1 MRAPLRP
8 EADAALLE
16 RCAVADAAE
25 RARLLAA
32 LAEHGEVVA
41 LYPGGGADTFVVS
54 RLVGW
59 DPARS
64 RIEMEFAADPARE
77 AAFARA
83 GRATAVALL
92 ARVKLQFAL
101 DRLQVDALARR
112 MTAEAA
118 GPFARVQRRDAFR
131 VVPPPDAQARL
142 AVHDGGVERC
152 AVVLD
157 VSATGIAFRF
167 DAPPSPLPET
177 GRTFAGCRLELPAT
191 PPIRCA
197 LLVRSVDPMADED
210 RTPQVRLGCEFA
222 GLDPPSAR
230 AVQVY
235 VNAAQTRARRV
246 RPRTA

>member
-1 MRAPLRP
+1 MPAPLRP
-8 EADAALLE
+8 EADAELLE
-16 RCAVADAAE
+16 RCAITDAGE

-41 LYPGGGADTFVVS
+41 LYPSGTDDTFVVS
-54 RLVGW
+54 RLLGW
-59 DPARS
+59 DAASS
-64 RIEMEFAADPARE
+64 RIELEFAADPARE

-92 ARVKLQFAL
+92 ARVKLQFGL
-101 DRLQVDALARR
+101 DRMRVDAVTRR
-112 MTAEAA
+112 MSAQAA

-131 VVPPPDAQARL
+131 VIPPPDAQARL
-142 AVHDGGVERC
+142 AVNDGGAERR

-167 DAPPSPLPET
+167 DAPPSPLPEA
-177 GRTFAGCRLELPAT
+177 GRTYAGCRLELPAT
-191 PPIRCA
+191 APIRCS
-197 LLVRSVDPMADED
+197 LVVRSVDPMAAED
-210 RTPQVRLGCEFA
+210 RTPQVRVGCELA

-235 VNAAQTRARRV
+235 VNAAQTRARRT
-246 RPRTA
+246 RPRLG